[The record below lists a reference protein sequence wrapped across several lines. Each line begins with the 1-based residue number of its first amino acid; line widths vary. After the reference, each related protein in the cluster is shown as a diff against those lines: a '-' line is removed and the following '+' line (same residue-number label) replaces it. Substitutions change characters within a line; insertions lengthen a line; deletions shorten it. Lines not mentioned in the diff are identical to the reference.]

1 MGPDETRFWFPTR
14 QSLPRHRRYLALV
27 LVRIGIAVALFVV
40 LAGVAL
46 VMERRGRRDAP
57 SQGRSVVPAQLDR
70 RDFLRP
76 DAPWL
81 VVLFTSAACESCEG
95 LYEKAAPLASDEVA
109 VAEVEFPEGRALHER
124 YQIDAAPLTLVADA
138 QGVVHASILGA
149 FNATEL
155 WTAVAT
161 LRAPGPDVVG

>member
-1 MGPDETRFWFPTR
+1 M
-14 QSLPRHRRYLALV
+14 
-27 LVRIGIAVALFVV
+27 LVRVGIAAGLFLV

-46 VMERRGRRDAP
+46 VMERRRRRDAP
-57 SQGRSVVPAQLDR
+57 SQGRGVVPAQLDR
-70 RDFLRP
+70 ADFLRP

-95 LYEKAAPLASDEVA
+95 LYDKAAPLASDDVA
-109 VAEVEFPEGRALHER
+109 VAEVRFPADRALHER

-138 QGVVHASILGA
+138 QGIVHASILGA

-155 WTAVAT
+155 WTAVAA
-161 LRAPGPDVVG
+161 LRAPEPEPDDAG